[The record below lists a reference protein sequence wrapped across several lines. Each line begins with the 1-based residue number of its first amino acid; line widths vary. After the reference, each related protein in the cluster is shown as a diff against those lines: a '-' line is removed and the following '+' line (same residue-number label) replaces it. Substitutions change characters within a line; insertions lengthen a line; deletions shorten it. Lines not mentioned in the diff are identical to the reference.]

1 MKDKIEARLA
11 KLEKDHAIGTQKVA
25 AMRQELAQT
34 EQTVLHIEGAIA
46 VCREL
51 LQPEPP
57 PEAEPADVAA
67 RRNGSPV
74 PEPDAQENGR

>member
-11 KLEKDHAIGTQKVA
+11 KLETDHAMGVRKLNSL
-25 AMRQELAQT
+25 RQELAQT
-34 EQTVLHIEGAIA
+34 EQTVLHIEGAIT

-51 LQPEPP
+51 LQPEVPP
-57 PEAEPADVAA
+57 DNEPADVAA
-67 RRNGSPV
+67 KRNGHAV